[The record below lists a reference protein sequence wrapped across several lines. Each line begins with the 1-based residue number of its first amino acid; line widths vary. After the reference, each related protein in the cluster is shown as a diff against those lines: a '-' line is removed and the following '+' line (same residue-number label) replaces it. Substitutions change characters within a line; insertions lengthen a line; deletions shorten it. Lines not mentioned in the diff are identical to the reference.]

1 MAFHLTRVSRRSRR
15 LHPLWSLW
23 PVKQPNMN
31 KVSQEGDEIPSQTCQ
46 TTKYEGGM
54 HALPRYL
61 SLQQCQTCL
70 KRRKLYVPLFEPKRK
85 LKCPSDIILI
95 GNSRSPIAT
104 KHHMWGSPV
113 HAPYSCSVGYRQ
125 RLPSLSHKGVRQN
138 YLADLANENSSWTT
152 KLQFE
157 E

>member
-104 KHHMWGSPV
+104 KHHVRFSCARSIFVLRWLPAKTSPSLLSGSP
-113 HAPYSCSVGYRQ
+113 S
-125 RLPSLSHKGVRQN
+125 
-138 YLADLANENSSWTT
+138 
-152 KLQFE
+152 KLVCRPCK
-157 E
+157 